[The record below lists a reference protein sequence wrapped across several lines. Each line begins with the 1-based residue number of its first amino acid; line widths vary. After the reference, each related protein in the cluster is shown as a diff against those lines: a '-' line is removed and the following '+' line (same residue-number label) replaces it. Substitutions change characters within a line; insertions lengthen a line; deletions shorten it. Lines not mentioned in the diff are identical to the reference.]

1 MPTKLRFKG
10 EKPKKKRKHP
20 EYEEDGEPGPSRWR
34 RRRGDDDEDDDGDG
48 DTWVLPDRVEEIRGP
63 VFIMHPS
70 DPAPVCVAFD
80 ATRGRAVLHSFDKD
94 KDKDREK
101 EKDKEEKEDGES
113 GGGGGG
119 VLSKTPA
126 DVSQVWVATR
136 VAGSDTLTLRT
147 GIPSSTG
154 SGETKFLSCSEHGVV
169 SAFREARGPQESWTP
184 VILPD
189 GMVAF
194 QNVYEKYLGLDEVA
208 GGGRSLRGDAE
219 EVGFNERF
227 WVKVQ
232 SKFKKEAGEE
242 ERKKREGERKAK
254 IDEAGTNRVYQAW
267 GQGRSI
273 VSKDDKKELK
283 KARKEG
289 KLAEALLDRRAKL
302 KSDRFC

>member
-10 EKPKKKRKHP
+10 EKPKKKRKHL
-20 EYEEDGEPGPSRWR
+20 EYEEDGEPGPSHR
-34 RRRGDDDEDDDGDG
+34 RRRGNEDEDEDVDG
-48 DTWVLPDRVEEIRGP
+48 DTWVTPERVEEIRGP
-63 VFIMHPS
+63 VFIVHPS

-80 ATRGRAVLHSFDKD
+80 ATRGRAVLHALDKD
-94 KDKDREK
+94 KDK
-101 EKDKEEKEDGES
+101 EKDKEEKEDEES
-113 GGGGGG
+113 REGGG
-119 VLSKTPA
+119 VLSRTPT

-154 SGETKFLSCSEHGVV
+154 SGETKFLSCSEHGIV

-184 VILPD
+184 IVLPD

-208 GGGRSLRGDAE
+208 GGGRTLRGDAE

-242 ERKKREGERKAK
+242 ERKKREGEAKAK
-254 IDEAGTNRVYQAW
+254 IDEAGTNRIYQAW

-273 VSKDDKKELK
+273 VSKEDKKELK